1 MGIPLLGRVDV
12 AGRTCRMKAALTL
25 LFSALILSAAP
36 QTELEPRVP
45 VKLAQ
50 LEQLKR
56 KDPQEVFN
64 VRSTKTG
71 DVVAQL
77 AQVVLDTEG
86 QRAKFAVLYLY
97 DNVAQH
103 RPLIVAPWEA
113 LTINTNHGELF
124 IEAGLEKLRQIP
136 IVKAGE
142 IPDRAPAN
150 WGSEYYTLYGVQ
162 PRMGEPE
169 PNAAG
174 TASLIGGVV
183 KGSGSSESRQAV
195 ARVDRGGRTF
205 IWLGLALTIFAVAM
219 VMRLFTRARR

>member
-1 MGIPLLGRVDV
+1 
-12 AGRTCRMKAALTL
+12 
-25 LFSALILSAAP
+25 
-36 QTELEPRVP
+36 

-162 PRMGEPE
+162 PRTGEPE